1 MRYMLSMSYGEA
13 EPGVPPMS
21 EWPTTDIKA
30 HIESQRALPR
40 CTGLVPWRSGG
51 YVKHWRPLAIR
62 LMLDDTRVLR

>member
-40 CTGLVPWRSGG
+40 CTGLVP
-51 YVKHWRPLAIR
+51 LAIR
-62 LMLDDTRVLR
+62 RLREALAAAGYSFDAG